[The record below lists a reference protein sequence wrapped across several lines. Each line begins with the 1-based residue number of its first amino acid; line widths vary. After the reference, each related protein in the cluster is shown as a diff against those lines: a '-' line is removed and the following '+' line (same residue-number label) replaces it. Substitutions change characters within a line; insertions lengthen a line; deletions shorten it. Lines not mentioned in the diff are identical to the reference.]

1 MWYLKTLKTL
11 DYGDLQFNGGSSDHR
26 FCCSSFNEGRAII
39 EIVALVLYAVSGGGL
54 SLAGMTNPSQIVNF
68 LDIAGTWCPKLD
80 FRDGGWIPVVAVCFL
95 ILKKLEK
102 PLVFD
107 DIQVPTH
114 GVIDQ
119 RLEIGSVLFGIGR
132 GVLGLCPGP
141 AFASVLME
149 PAIIIPYLIALVLG
163 SLAYDQIQR

>member
-1 MWYLKTLKTL
+1 ME
-11 DYGDLQFNGGSSDHR
+11 S
-26 FCCSSFNEGRAII
+26 E
-39 EIVALVLYAVSGGGL
+39 
-54 SLAGMTNPSQIVNF
+54 
-68 LDIAGTWCPKLD
+68 LD
-80 FRDGGWIPVVAVCFL
+80 FRDGGGIPVAAVCFL

-119 RLEIGSVLFGIGR
+119 QLVIGTVLFGIGW
-132 GVLGLCPGP
+132 GVSGFCPDP
-141 AFASVLME
+141 AFASVLLE